1 MVEYTLYSAGDVP
14 RSKSGEVNLKRLR
27 MEIYGAV
34 QGVGFRPFVYRLADS
49 FDITGW
55 VCNAAAGVILE
66 VEGEEAVLRR
76 FGEAVEKEKPALSI
90 IQDVTR
96 EYLDPVGYTGF
107 EIRTSTGGERRVL
120 VLPDISTCDDCL
132 EEIMDP
138 ENRRYRYPF
147 TNCTNCGPRYS
158 IINSIPYDRPAT
170 TMSGFHMCRK
180 CLSEYED
187 PSNRRFHAQPNACPE
202 CGPHIELLDRN
213 GKILAERDEALR
225 RTASAILDGKIVAVK
240 GLGGFHLIALASSDK
255 VVQLLRKRKGRKT
268 KPFALM
274 FPSSD
279 MISSFC
285 EVSEMEKN
293 LLKSPESPI
302 VLLRKRIDHGSSNK
316 LSGYI
321 SPGNPDLGVMLPYTP
336 LHHLLLQEIGDPVVA
351 TSGNLSDEPICT
363 DEKEALR
370 RLSGL
375 ADLFLIHNR
384 PIARHVDD
392 SIVRV
397 VDGREMVLRRARG
410 YAPLPVRMNKKSD
423 VILATG
429 AHLKNTLALSIGNNV
444 FVSQHI
450 GDMETP
456 QAVKAYKE
464 VWSSIELLYHAKPKK
479 IIHDM
484 HPDYISTKY
493 AVESGLPAFPV
504 QHHVAHVCS
513 CMLDNELS
521 PPLLGVSW
529 DGTGYGTDGTIWGG
543 EFFKI
548 GEEFIERVAHM
559 RVFRLPGGEKAVREP
574 RRSALGLL
582 SEIFDDPDR
591 YIPSDVFMK
600 EELTVLKRMLKNN
613 LNSPYSSS
621 MGRLFD
627 VVSSM
632 LGLCQTN
639 EFEGQAAMLLEYA
652 AAGVETDDSYNLLL
666 DRSEGKPWILDW
678 ESLINDIIEDITIG
692 EKASMISARFHN
704 ALAEGIVS
712 VAELMG
718 EKEVVLSGGCF
729 QNVYLAERTANM
741 LRRKGFTP
749 VLHWKIPPNDG
760 GIAPGQIFA
769 AVNLYKNE

>member
-1 MVEYTLYSAGDVP
+1 
-14 RSKSGEVNLKRLR
+14 

-76 FGEAVEKEKPALSI
+76 FGEAVENEKPALSI

-107 EIRTSTGGERRVL
+107 EIRKSTGGERKAL
-120 VLPDISTCDDCL
+120 VLADIYTCADCL

-202 CGPHIELLDRN
+202 CGPYLELWDQS
-213 GKILAERDEALR
+213 GKIIAERDEALR
-225 RTASAILDGKIVAVK
+225 RTASEILDGRIAAVK

-255 VVQLLRKRKGRKT
+255 VVQLLRERKGRKT

-279 MISSFC
+279 TISSFC

-302 VLLRKRIDHGSSNK
+302 VLLKKRIDHGSSNK

-321 SPGNPDLGVMLPYTP
+321 SPGNPDLGVMLPCTP
-336 LHHLLLQEIGDPVVA
+336 LHHLLLQEIGEPVVA

-363 DEKEALR
+363 DEKEALK
-370 RLSGL
+370 RLSDL
-375 ADLFLIHNR
+375 ADLFLVHNR

-397 VDGREMVLRRARG
+397 VDGGAMILRRARG
-410 YAPLPVRMNKKSD
+410 YAPLPVRMNEESET
-423 VILATG
+423 ILATG
-429 AHLKNTLALSIGNNV
+429 AHLKNTIALSIGSNV
-444 FVSQHI
+444 FISQHI

-456 QAVKAYKE
+456 QAVKAYEE
-464 VWSSIELLYHAKPKK
+464 VWSSIESLYNAKPEKV
-479 IIHDM
+479 IHDM
-484 HPDYISTKY
+484 HPDYISTKH
-493 AVESGLPAFPV
+493 AVESGLPPFPV
-504 QHHVAHVCS
+504 QHHVAHVFS
-513 CMLDNELS
+513 CMLDNGIN

-543 EFFKI
+543 EFFHV
-548 GEEFIERVAHM
+548 GRESIERIAHM
-559 RVFRLPGGEKAVREP
+559 RTFRLPGGEKAIREP
-574 RRSALGLL
+574 RRAALGLL
-582 SEIFDDPDR
+582 SEMFDDPDR
-591 YIPSDVFMK
+591 YIPSDVFTI
-600 EELTVLKRMLKNN
+600 EELTVLKRILKNN
-613 LNSPYSSS
+613 LNSPSTSSA
-621 MGRLFD
+621 GRLFD

-632 LGLCQTN
+632 IGLCQTN
-639 EFEGQAAMLLEYA
+639 EFEGQAAMMLEYA
-652 AAGVETDDSYNLLL
+652 VAGMETDDSYHLLM
-666 DRSEGKPWILDW
+666 DSSAGKPWILDW
-678 ESLINDIIEDITIG
+678 ESLINDIIEDITLG
-692 EKASMISARFHN
+692 EKTSIISARFHN
-704 ALAEGIVS
+704 TLAEGIVS
-712 VAELMG
+712 VAELIG
-718 EKEVVLSGGCF
+718 EKKVVLSGGCF
-729 QNVYLAERTANM
+729 QNVYLTERTADL

-749 VLHWKIPPNDG
+749 VLHRRIPPNDG

-769 AVNLYKNE
+769 AVNLLKNE

>member
-1 MVEYTLYSAGDVP
+1 M
-14 RSKSGEVNLKRLR
+14 KRLR
-27 MEIYGAV
+27 MKIHGAV

-49 FDITGW
+49 FDLTGW
-55 VCNAAAGVILE
+55 VCNASDGVILE

-76 FGEAVEKEKPALSI
+76 FGEAVEKEKPAISI

-96 EYLDPVGYTGF
+96 EYLDPVGYIGF
-107 EIRTSTGGERRVL
+107 EIRMSTGGERRAL

-132 EEIMDP
+132 EEIIDP
-138 ENRRYRYPF
+138 ENRRFRYPF

-170 TMSGFHMCRK
+170 TMAGFHMCKK
-180 CLSEYED
+180 CIEEYED

-202 CGPHIELLDRN
+202 CGPHLELRDRS
-213 GKILAERDEALR
+213 GKILAERNEAIR
-225 RTASAILDGKIVAVK
+225 RTSSAILDGKITAVK

-255 VVQLLRKRKGRKT
+255 AILLLRERKGRKT

-285 EVSEMEKN
+285 EVSEMEQN

-302 VLLRKRIDHGSSNK
+302 VLLKKLEGHGSSNK
-316 LSGYI
+316 LSDLI

-336 LHHLLLQEIGDPVVA
+336 LHHLLLQEIGEPVVA

-410 YAPLPVRMNKKSD
+410 YAPLPVRMNEKSGA
-423 VILATG
+423 ILATG

-444 FVSQHI
+444 FISQHI
-450 GDMETP
+450 GDLETP
-456 QAVKAYKE
+456 QAVKAFEE
-464 VWSSIELLYHAKPKK
+464 VWSSIESLYHAMPKK

-493 AVESGLPAFPV
+493 AVESGIPAFPV
-504 QHHVAHVCS
+504 QHHVAHVFS
-513 CMLDNELS
+513 CMLDSGINS
-521 PPLLGVSW
+521 PLLGVSW

-543 EFFKI
+543 EFFCI
-548 GEEFIERVAHM
+548 GKESVERIAHM
-559 RVFRLPGGEKAVREP
+559 RTFQLPGGEKAIREP
-574 RRSALGLL
+574 RRAALGLL
-582 SEIFDDPDR
+582 SELFDDPAA
-591 YIPSDVFMK
+591 YIPSDIFSKK
-600 EELTVLKRMLKNN
+600 ENTVLKRMLKND
-613 LNSPYSSS
+613 LNSPSTSSA
-621 MGRLFD
+621 GRLFD
-627 VVSSM
+627 VVASM
-632 LGLCQTN
+632 LGLCQIN

-652 AAGVETDDSYNLLL
+652 VAGVETDDSYHLLL
-666 DRSEGKPWILDW
+666 DRSAGKPWILDW

-692 EKASMISARFHN
+692 EKTSMISARFHN

-712 VAELMG
+712 VAELTG
-718 EKEVVLSGGCF
+718 EKKVVLSGGCF
-729 QNVYLAERTANM
+729 QNVYLAERTADL
-741 LRRKGFTP
+741 LRKRGFMP
-749 VLHWKIPPNDG
+749 ILHRRIPPNDG

-769 AVNLYKNE
+769 AVNLFTNK